1 MLFAHLFN
9 CSESNVK
16 SRYTPTHDSIQK
28 LVSFFHFYLLG
39 GPIYIYSNAKQE
51 KSNLD
56 LNTSKKEGHDD
67 KIQVY
72 SLLRTSH
79 GFVLKNTSVR
89 ASYINF
95 FFGLL
100 IKDLSDGHLPWL
112 CTPCFTNCS
121 SIIS

>member
-1 MLFAHLFN
+1 MRRLCSLLTYSTAANRTLRVVTHQPTTLFKNWFP
-9 CSESNVK
+9 SSTFT
-16 SRYTPTHDSIQK
+16 YW
-28 LVSFFHFYLLG
+28 

-95 FFGLL
+95 FLAF
-100 IKDLSDGHLPWL
+100 
-112 CTPCFTNCS
+112 
-121 SIIS
+121 